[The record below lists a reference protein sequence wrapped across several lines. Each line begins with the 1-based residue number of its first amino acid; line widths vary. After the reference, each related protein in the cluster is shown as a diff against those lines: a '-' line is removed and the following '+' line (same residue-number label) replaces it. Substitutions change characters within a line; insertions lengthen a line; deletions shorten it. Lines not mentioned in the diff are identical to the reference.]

1 MSCKGR
7 QPGPYLV
14 IEAFEPILCSAAVQN
29 VRDPVCE
36 VVAMICVEPQRGLPV
51 CYRHGLIKVHDS
63 GRSADLKIQESQDL
77 DLQRS
82 DINSL
87 HHPMG
92 HGVEGSAFCQIVK
105 DVCLGYCP
113 HRHLGSLEEFEGGKH
128 KHQRELL
135 DCLVLGRD
143 ATRKE
148 VHHARRR
155 SRQGRLSKTMLTM
168 RLFPGLHRIV
178 HVLQLAPETDHQTAR
193 LSLHLSVESV
203 VRKFFLCLAALE
215 CMQEKTFTFS

>member
-1 MSCKGR
+1 MAPSILTKHMTLRTELPPSPEMEPGSKTKREKDSRIAVRQLTTSTSQMSCKGR

-92 HGVEGSAFCQIVK
+92 HGVEGS
-105 DVCLGYCP
+105 
-113 HRHLGSLEEFEGGKH
+113 GGF
-128 KHQRELL
+128 R
-135 DCLVLGRD
+135 
-143 ATRKE
+143 
-148 VHHARRR
+148 
-155 SRQGRLSKTMLTM
+155 
-168 RLFPGLHRIV
+168 
-178 HVLQLAPETDHQTAR
+178 
-193 LSLHLSVESV
+193 
-203 VRKFFLCLAALE
+203 
-215 CMQEKTFTFS
+215 